1 MDFRLIVVC
10 LLFWS
15 APVWADTMD
24 RLDNINTLLYE
35 YPSRALEE
43 INKLDNISSPI
54 KLSETEKLRLSL
66 LRCETYL
73 QLGENQAAINI
84 ARMGEAKA
92 KVLQL
97 ESARPYFLNCMAG
110 AFTNFGD
117 YRQALPLLDNSI
129 ELSRELKQ
137 AQSLIN
143 GLRIRGIIDTQI
155 DSYGN
160 ASEDLRLAIDIFPEL
175 ANQAL
180 NWSWPPLA
188 HVQLSL
194 SQLLAKRG
202 EFKQAY
208 TVIENALSSEP
219 LKGKVKALVITQ
231 LANMA
236 QLNNL
241 PTSDTLILNAKN
253 QLPELGSAFELAQS
267 YTQMAQLEYLRGNLR
282 RAIQLLEI
290 SLNTFKKENKSL
302 EIIRTQRQ
310 LAEVLLAHGMTDK
323 ALALMENTI
332 ALGVRTSRYDE
343 LVICYEILSQHYE
356 KNQNYKLALK
366 YQIMRFNQAEN
377 AYNFIKDTRLLQL
390 NTKLSKQNQLFKS
403 ETDRSIASVNQ
414 GFGVKSG
421 YLILLTLLFL
431 ALLFSFIIFKTKQ
444 QAKRIIATPEPN
456 TKEQEIERLLS
467 NSKLGGFPL
476 SLILIK
482 TLQVYRD
489 DLPILNSQLEKLLR
503 EQDVM
508 LNYSDEEIVLL
519 LPYTK
524 EKGTLKVI
532 EQIKELMT
540 PLLHDKKCQIGYSK
554 MQQQDS
560 LSSLVKR
567 ANIQQLRHSKQHK
580 VAAE

>member
-10 LLFWS
+10 LLFWF
-15 APVWADTMD
+15 APAWADTMD

-54 KLSETEKLRLSL
+54 KLSETDKLRLSL

-84 ARMGEAKA
+84 ARMSEAKA

-97 ESARPYFLNCMAG
+97 ESARPYFLNCMAS

-129 ELSRELKQ
+129 ELSRELEQ

-188 HVQLSL
+188 HVRLSL
-194 SQLLAKRG
+194 SQLLAKKG
-202 EFKQAY
+202 ELKQAY
-208 TVIENALSSEP
+208 TVIENALNSEP
-219 LKGKVKALVITQ
+219 LKGKVKTLVITQ
-231 LANMA
+231 LAKMA

-241 PTSDTLILNAKN
+241 PNSDTLILNAKN

-290 SLNTFKKENKSL
+290 SLNSFKKENQSL

-323 ALALMENTI
+323 ALALMEKTI
-332 ALGVRTSRYDE
+332 ELGVSTSRYDE
-343 LVICYEILSQHYE
+343 LVICYQILSQHYE
-356 KNQNYKLALK
+356 KNENYKLALK

-390 NTKLSKQNQLFKS
+390 NTKLSKQNQLVKL
-403 ETDRSIASVNQ
+403 ETGRSIASVNQ

-431 ALLFSFIIFKTKQ
+431 ALLFSFITFKAKQ
-444 QAKRIIATPEPN
+444 QAKRIISVPESN

-489 DLPILNSQLEKLLR
+489 DLPILNAQLEKLLR

-540 PLLHDKKCQIGYSK
+540 PLLHGKKCQIGYSK

>member
-1 MDFRLIVVC
+1 
-10 LLFWS
+10 
-15 APVWADTMD
+15 MD

>member
-10 LLFWS
+10 LLFWF
-15 APVWADTMD
+15 APAWADTMD

-84 ARMGEAKA
+84 ARMSEAKA

-137 AQSLIN
+137 GQSLIN

-160 ASEDLRLAIDIFPEL
+160 ASEDLRLAIDIFPEI

-188 HVQLSL
+188 HVRLSL

-208 TVIENALSSEP
+208 TVIENALSSKP
-219 LKGKVKALVITQ
+219 LNGKVKALVITQ
-231 LANMA
+231 LAKMA

-267 YTQMAQLEYLRGNLR
+267 YTQMAQLEFLRGNLR

-310 LAEVLLAHGMTDK
+310 LAEVLLAHGTTDK

-332 ALGVRTSRYDE
+332 ALAVRTSRYDE
-343 LVICYEILSQHYE
+343 LVICYQILSQHYE
-356 KNQNYKLALK
+356 KNENYKLALK

-390 NTKLSKQNQLFKS
+390 NTKLSRQNQLFKS

-431 ALLFSFIIFKTKQ
+431 ALLFSFITFKTKQ
-444 QAKRIIATPEPN
+444 QAKRIISVPEPN

-476 SLILIK
+476 SLILIN

-489 DLPILNSQLEKLLR
+489 DLPVLNAQLEKLLR

-540 PLLHDKKCQIGYSK
+540 PLLHEKKCQIGYSK

>member
-10 LLFWS
+10 LLFWF
-15 APVWADTMD
+15 APAWADTMD

-84 ARMGEAKA
+84 ARMSEAKA

-160 ASEDLRLAIDIFPEL
+160 ASEDLRLAIDIFPEI

-188 HVQLSL
+188 HVRLSL

-231 LANMA
+231 LANLA

-323 ALALMENTI
+323 ALALMEKTI
-332 ALGVRTSRYDE
+332 ELGVRTSRYDE
-343 LVICYEILSQHYE
+343 LVICYQVLSQHYE

-431 ALLFSFIIFKTKQ
+431 ALLFSFITFKTKQ
-444 QAKRIIATPEPN
+444 QAKRIIVTPEPN

-489 DLPILNSQLEKLLR
+489 DLPILNAQLEKLLR